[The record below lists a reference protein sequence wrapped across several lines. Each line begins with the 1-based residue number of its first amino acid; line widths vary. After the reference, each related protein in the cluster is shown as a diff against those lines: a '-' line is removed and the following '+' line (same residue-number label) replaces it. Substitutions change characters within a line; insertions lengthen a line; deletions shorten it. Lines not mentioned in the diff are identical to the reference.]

1 MLNNNIKNTI
11 MADIENAVYTLFMDG
26 LNEYGDGTELTR
38 AELCDFI
45 SNYLIERA
53 IEEKKYLKNL

>member
-1 MLNNNIKNTI
+1 MLNDNIKNTI

-26 LNEYGDGTELTR
+26 LNEYGDGTKLTR
-38 AELCDFI
+38 VELCDFI

-53 IEEKKYLKNL
+53 IEEKKYFKNL